1 MPYLLK
7 ENLEVFHSNDIG
19 LLTLQT
25 PQKFPYHLIILCT
38 KGNLQANVGLH
49 SFELSEQSLT
59 IVPPQTLYK
68 FTGRGVHVS
77 FLAVKEDFLQR
88 AFMRN
93 EGLGELLFISPDYPP
108 TFPLER
114 NHFEDTLYKFQK
126 IKEEL
131 DRESPFYLDIIRLY
145 IVQILY
151 EYNRA
156 CEYCLLHSN
165 KMINRQYQV
174 MHEYK
179 KLVELHFKDVK
190 NLKDYSEMMNLS
202 PKYLSECVKSQT
214 GKSAHKI
221 IQERVVMEAEWLLK
235 NKSLS
240 IKDIAYQLGFRAPE
254 SFTRYFSKNTGIP
267 PTLFS
272 KNRKIDRSK
281 GHPAM
286 D

>member
-108 TFPLER
+108 TFPYLTLLLSFGTYIKYLQNDSVLRER
-114 NHFEDTLYKFQK
+114 
-126 IKEEL
+126 
-131 DRESPFYLDIIRLY
+131 PFYLDIIRLY

-240 IKDIAYQLGFRAPE
+240 IKDIAYQLGFLNLSPWPDVLLTCR
-254 SFTRYFSKNTGIP
+254 FYGFY
-267 PTLFS
+267 
-272 KNRKIDRSK
+272 
-281 GHPAM
+281 
-286 D
+286 